1 MTINFVSS
9 KDDSD
14 EIRTM
19 HTKSDNIY
27 ILMGYETDEIIE
39 ELFKSLLQRYQ
50 EGLEESMKGSEFV
63 FDSVGLLEY
72 KLNKISLNRG
82 GSNTDSPEWLKN
94 KKAIV
99 NPKIM
104 MIIAFSML

>member
-1 MTINFVSS
+1 
-9 KDDSD
+9 
-14 EIRTM
+14 
-19 HTKSDNIY
+19 
-27 ILMGYETDEIIE
+27 MGYETDEIIE

-82 GSNTDSPEWLKN
+82 GSNVYLCPHCFHIWCN
-94 KKAIV
+94 YH
-99 NPKIM
+99 
-104 MIIAFSML
+104 